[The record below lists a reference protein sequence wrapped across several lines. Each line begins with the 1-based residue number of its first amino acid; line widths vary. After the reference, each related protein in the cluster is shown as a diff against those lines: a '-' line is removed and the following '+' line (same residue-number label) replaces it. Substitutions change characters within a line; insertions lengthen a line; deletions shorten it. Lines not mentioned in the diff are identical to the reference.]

1 MTNVDDASCVFRANN
16 LAGEQETIEF
26 RVDMRLAI
34 SLSLVVAFGLFVQAE
49 SSRSHLLF
57 VLSTCLIL
65 CIRSLINV
73 LERFCVRADIETRRK
88 K

>member
-1 MTNVDDASCVFRANN
+1 MST
-16 LAGEQETIEF
+16 
-26 RVDMRLAI
+26 MRLVFFEQTTLQVNRRRSNFARI
-34 SLSLVVAFGLFVQAE
+34 FVSLSLSLVVAFSLFVQAE
-49 SSRSHLLF
+49 SSRSHLLS

-73 LERFCVRADIETRRK
+73 LERFCCVRADIETRRK